1 MLRPMAIFFFFPSHG
16 MYTFLGSDGLV
27 QNRDRLELYAL
38 HKQAVSGDA
47 PTTLATQTAA
57 ERAKYQSWK
66 SKAGLSQP
74 EAIRLYMQE
83 ADRQIRVYGGALAS
97 PVNGGSTPHSNG
109 SGMSPPQQQPRGLAA
124 IPLLCAAA
132 SESRQAYLRRLANT
146 RLEQAWWRRQEPLT
160 ATPGSIWAF
169 PEFVLL
175 TIASFLETISLTADG
190 RIPLPS
196 GVVQSFLWPLHNCF
210 LSLWMAYILVMTG
223 WTAAWEMLQTILWGS
238 RRTGLSL
245 DAVWKD
251 QVQWSAQSAR
261 TLTES
266 HQPLTARLMG
276 LVMWPFT
283 VLVMVANSAP
293 GGQVLWQAVAFCTL
307 LGLTWWYW
315 FLVLPTIA
323 FWLLGAAILAGNCF
337 GLIELAGA

>member
-1 MLRPMAIFFFFPSHG
+1 M
-16 MYTFLGSDGLV
+16 
-27 QNRDRLELYAL
+27 ELYAL

-47 PTTLATQTAA
+47 PATLATQTAA

-66 SKAGLSQP
+66 SKAGLLQP

-83 ADRQIRVYGGALAS
+83 ADRQVRVYGGGLTTMNS
-97 PVNGGSTPHSNG
+97 VHSNG
-109 SGMSPPQQQPRGLAA
+109 GGSSAGPSSMDNGEAPQQQPRGLAA

-160 ATPGSIWAF
+160 ATPGSLWAF
-169 PEFVLL
+169 PEAVLL
-175 TIASFLETISLTADG
+175 AVASFLEYVSLTADG

-210 LSLWMAYILVMTG
+210 LALWMAYILVTTA
-223 WTAAWEMLQTILWGS
+223 WTAALEMLQTVIWGS
-238 RRTGLSL
+238 RRTGLAL
-245 DAVWKD
+245 EVVWKD
-251 QVQWSAQSAR
+251 QVHWSAQSAK

-276 LVMWPFT
+276 LVLWPFT
-283 VLVMVANSAP
+283 VLVVVASMP
-293 GGQVLWQAVAFCTL
+293 GQVLWQAVAFCFL
-307 LGLTWWYW
+307 LGTTWWYW
-315 FLVLPTIA
+315 FLVLPCAA
-323 FWLLGAAILAGNCF
+323 FWLLGAAVMAGNCF
-337 GLIELAGA
+337 GLIELAGV

>member
-1 MLRPMAIFFFFPSHG
+1 M
-16 MYTFLGSDGLV
+16 
-27 QNRDRLELYAL
+27 YAL

-47 PTTLATQTAA
+47 PATLATQTAA

-66 SKAGLSQP
+66 AKGGLSQT

-83 ADRQIRVYGGALAS
+83 ADRQVRVYGGGLTTMHS
-97 PVNGGSTPHSNG
+97 LHSNGGSSNSSG
-109 SGMSPPQQQPRGLAA
+109 SPFAENGNGTSGQPSQQPRGLAA

-160 ATPGSIWAF
+160 ATPGSLWAF
-169 PEFVLL
+169 AESILL
-175 TIASFLETISLTADG
+175 GLAAFLEYVSLTADG
-190 RIPLPS
+190 VIPLPS

-210 LSLWMAYILVMTG
+210 LSLWMAYILVVTA
-223 WTAAWEMLQTILWGS
+223 WTAAFEMLQTVLWGS
-238 RRTGLSL
+238 RRTGLAL
-245 DAVWKD
+245 EVVWKD
-251 QVQWSAQSAR
+251 QVHWSAQSAK

-276 LVMWPFT
+276 LMLWPYT
-283 VLVMVANSAP
+283 VLVVVAAMP
-293 GGQVLWQAVAFCTL
+293 GQVLWQAVAFCAL
-307 LGLTWWYW
+307 LGVTWWYW
-315 FLVLPTIA
+315 FLVLPCIA

-337 GLIELAGA
+337 GLIELAGV

>member
-1 MLRPMAIFFFFPSHG
+1 
-16 MYTFLGSDGLV
+16 
-27 QNRDRLELYAL
+27 LYAL

-66 SKAGLSQP
+66 SKAGLSQT

-83 ADRQIRVYGGALAS
+83 ADRQIHVYGGGLTT
-97 PVNGGSTPHSNG
+97 VNSSAHANG
-109 SGMSPPQQQPRGLAA
+109 DGLPSAPTDVPSPQQQPRGLAA

-160 ATPGSIWAF
+160 APPGTVWSF

-175 TIASFLETISLTADG
+175 AVASFLEYVSLTADG
-190 RIPLPS
+190 TVPLPS

-210 LSLWMAYILVMTG
+210 LSLWMAYILTMTG
-223 WTAAWEMLQTILWGS
+223 WTAALKMLQTIVWGS
-238 RRTGLSL
+238 RRTGSTL
-245 DAVWKD
+245 DVVWKD

-261 TLTES
+261 TLTDS
-266 HQPLTARLMG
+266 HQPLTARLIG
-276 LVMWPFT
+276 LALWPFSIL
-283 VLVMVANSAP
+283 VLVSNTP
-293 GGQVLWQAVAFCTL
+293 GQVLWKAVAYCAL
-307 LGLTWWYW
+307 LGVTWWYW
-315 FLVLPTIA
+315 FLVLPISA
-323 FWLLGAAILAGNCF
+323 FWLLGTAILAGNCF
-337 GLIELAGA
+337 GLIELAGV